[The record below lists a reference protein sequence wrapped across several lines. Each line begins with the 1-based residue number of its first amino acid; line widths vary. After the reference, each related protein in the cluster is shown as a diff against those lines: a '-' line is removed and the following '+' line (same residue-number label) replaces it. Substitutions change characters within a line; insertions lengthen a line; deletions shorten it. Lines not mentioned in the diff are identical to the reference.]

1 MAEVPDIKI
10 IMLHRPEVG
19 GYGQGSEA
27 ANALAAS
34 AIASAVF
41 DATGKPMRRIPLR
54 PVHVLEMLK
63 A

>member
-1 MAEVPDIKI
+1 MAEIPEIKVV
-10 IMLHRPEVG
+10 MLHRPEVG
-19 GYGQGSEA
+19 YYGQGSEA

-41 DATGKPMRRIPLR
+41 DATGKPMRRMPLR
-54 PVHVLEMLK
+54 PAHVIEMLK

>member
-1 MAEVPDIKI
+1 V
-10 IMLHRPEVG
+10 MLHRPEVG
-19 GYGQGSEA
+19 YYGQGSEA

-41 DATGKPMRRIPLR
+41 DATAKPMRRMPLR
-54 PVHVLEMLK
+54 PAHVIEMLK